1 MWRLFLL
8 FFIFKTV
15 HCSCPD
21 GFELVAEECRM
32 LKPITM
38 SINDDQATDT
48 AISQCKAFLA
58 HPVIIHNNETLAM
71 VKNCGVCGQRGNE
84 HMRMFP
90 SNSLPL
96 KQELWMDRLNLL
108 PEESHRLLEGFRE
121 GLNRNPPV
129 KSFWCDRHFEG
140 KPDPIDRRTPTT
152 PNPADTPNTAVTAL
166 PQITRQLSEVRVND
180 RSSIASSHHSNA
192 QSASFPSPFRGN
204 SASFPSPLRIISE
217 TSNGDN
223 LVSSQQSDK
232 TVRTASRGVDVSVDG
247 RYDSPGYSAS
257 NCTVSCIDLQTN
269 LLFMVVN
276 MHKKEKGIDNVSGRM
291 EKVGVRTG
299 LRSIQALQIKIHSLF
314 SDNDS
319 KIGKMMR
326 EDPQLRD
333 IKHLLD
339 FWHLIKGINHDLRKI
354 SKLACCSNIKHW
366 RRQIVNHAYYVHSK
380 FGKSRQRGLMYWMSV
395 LQHVTGRHANFRKV
409 PFLSGIKKCMHSRLR
424 PSNSHIIKRDS
435 VEYQE
440 LKAIIMK
447 PTFLAGFLRASPKK
461 NTSPNENFNSIINM
475 YAPKSKA
482 CSRRWYGERIKLA
495 TMHFNTLALLNLLNL
510 RKEKG
515 SSSVNAIGR
524 ESKAVK
530 RKMGKADHEWR
541 REAIPEVIE
550 GRLLELFMRK
560 HNVPNDR
567 AYLQAMQDEEED
579 VGSNDEEAEEGGEG
593 KDGGESDVSEELGGG
608 VYGEE
613 VDSDLDPVMKAIDLS
628 DVEDEESEEEDSV
641 AGEEEEPSSGSDN
654 NRTGQ
659 IRGRLVCN
667 TSTLKWQ
674 WTDGSALDFKP
685 PSSVY
690 SLALD
695 KDCNSACVWMIYGN
709 DGFWGEW
716 CDTEEKLFD
725 IYCVAELRLPI
736 PSEDG
741 CESFEDDKDDGVC
754 YQENS
759 FLRRIAVSKGAVT
772 GMYLGASISGKGDE
786 FSWMD
791 GTKWDYDKFYSG
803 FPINGLGDCII
814 MDTGSAGG
822 EWANIDCSTKMAVAF
837 LLDFF
842 EQGMIRLHSMSRLQ

>member
-1 MWRLFLL
+1 
-8 FFIFKTV
+8 
-15 HCSCPD
+15 
-21 GFELVAEECRM
+21 
-32 LKPITM
+32 
-38 SINDDQATDT
+38 
-48 AISQCKAFLA
+48 
-58 HPVIIHNNETLAM
+58 
-71 VKNCGVCGQRGNE
+71 
-84 HMRMFP
+84 MRMFP

-232 TVRTASRGVDVSVDG
+232 TVRTEELCSSQETVTMDEEEAFVVPSALPQFLLVSSSQLLKLFDRCPSCGLKTIESMTSFINGSALKLKWTCEFCTGEQSWSSQTRLKGRYYEGNVKLACAAHTTGLPLPRFRDCADLLGLGIPSERTFHDLLVRLILPATDSIYSNHLQLVQTTVWNTMNTHLQASRGVDVSVDG

-299 LRSIQALQIKIHSLF
+299 LRSIQALQIKNRSLC

-395 LQHVTGRHANFRKV
+395 LPHVTGRHANFRKV

-447 PTFLAGFLRASPKK
+447 PTFLAGFLRASPRK
-461 NTSPNENFNSIINM
+461 NTSPNENFNSIINI
-475 YAPKSKA
+475 
-482 CSRRWYGERIKLA
+482 SRRWYGERIKLA

-541 REAIPEVIE
+541 REVWEAIPEVIE

-593 KDGGESDVSEELGGG
+593 KEGGESDVSEKLGGG

-641 AGEEEEPSSGSDN
+641 AGEGEEPSSGSEWDEGMAGEMALE
-654 NRTGQ
+654 RGG
-659 IRGRLVCN
+659 RGRGRGKVRGGRGRGAHGRRDTVTQLVVAA
-667 TSTLKWQ
+667 SQK
-674 WTDGSALDFKP
+674 
-685 PSSVY
+685 SSV
-690 SLALD
+690 LT
-695 KDCNSACVWMIYGN
+695 N
-709 DGFWGEW
+709 D
-716 CDTEEKLFD
+716 TS
-725 IYCVAELRLPI
+725 YQ
-736 PSEDG
+736 
-741 CESFEDDKDDGVC
+741 EDDEKRKEKGDGRKKERRTKNSK
-754 YQENS
+754 ENS
-759 FLRRIAVSKGAVT
+759 SSDSDWDEPPVKKGR
-772 GMYLGASISGKGDE
+772 GKGKCRIVDN
-786 FSWMD
+786 
-791 GTKWDYDKFYSG
+791 K
-803 FPINGLGDCII
+803 
-814 MDTGSAGG
+814 G
-822 EWANIDCSTKMAVAF
+822 E
-837 LLDFF
+837 
-842 EQGMIRLHSMSRLQ
+842 

>member
-1 MWRLFLL
+1 
-8 FFIFKTV
+8 
-15 HCSCPD
+15 
-21 GFELVAEECRM
+21 
-32 LKPITM
+32 
-38 SINDDQATDT
+38 
-48 AISQCKAFLA
+48 
-58 HPVIIHNNETLAM
+58 M

-232 TVRTASRGVDVSVDG
+232 TVRTEELCSSQETVTMDEEEAFVVPSALPQFLLVSSSQLLKLFDRCPSCGLKTIESMTSFINGSALKLKWTCEFCTGEQSWSSQTRLKGRYYEGNVKLACAAHTTGLPLPASRGVDVSVDG

-299 LRSIQALQIKIHSLF
+299 LRSIQALQIKIRSLC

-395 LQHVTGRHANFRKV
+395 LPHVTGRHANFRKV

-541 REAIPEVIE
+541 REVWEAIPEVIE

-641 AGEEEEPSSGSDN
+641 AGEGEEPSSGSEWDEGMAGEMALE
-654 NRTGQ
+654 RGG
-659 IRGRLVCN
+659 RGRGRGRVRGGRGRGAHGRRD
-667 TSTLKWQ
+667 TLWRQLRRVPFSLTTPPTKK
-674 WTDGSALDFKP
+674 TMRRERRREGDGRK
-685 PSSVY
+685 
-690 SLALD
+690 
-695 KDCNSACVWMIYGN
+695 KERRTKNS
-709 DGFWGEW
+709 
-716 CDTEEKLFD
+716 K
-725 IYCVAELRLPI
+725 
-736 PSEDG
+736 
-741 CESFEDDKDDGVC
+741 
-754 YQENS
+754 ENS
-759 FLRRIAVSKGAVT
+759 SSDSDWDEPPVKKGR
-772 GMYLGASISGKGDE
+772 GKGKCRIVDN
-786 FSWMD
+786 
-791 GTKWDYDKFYSG
+791 K
-803 FPINGLGDCII
+803 
-814 MDTGSAGG
+814 G
-822 EWANIDCSTKMAVAF
+822 E
-837 LLDFF
+837 
-842 EQGMIRLHSMSRLQ
+842 